1 MTNERINEILG
12 LILLAISAFLLIS
25 FVTYDASDIPFF
37 VSETAAQVN
46 NSAGLIGAYTAFGI
60 FLAVGYCGYLIPFV
74 FAFWAVCMFIQKVP
88 DRLLPKIIGF
98 LVMQVSLSC
107 LFALISPLEAKVAA
121 GGLLGYTSSQV
132 LYNYLGFAGT
142 FIYAVFCLLISLL
155 LATEFLLYEIATFL
169 FAKCTDTLGGFNETL
184 EGFFGRF
191 GKDRGAEQKLKI
203 KEKKKK
209 VLAKDAEK
217 KDKEDPRASL
227 VGIKLKI
234 KKYEDQIKKTDK
246 KSKWKEDKIAKLAQE
261 VEAKEEE
268 LEKEIEETLS
278 GADDQ
283 SQRTTT
289 KSGKRKRAED
299 DLEIEDGEE
308 ETEELEEDGGE
319 SLGDEE
325 SNEDT
330 EEEYEEENDDGE
342 EASGE
347 EEEEAVP
354 TQLVAVASDESD
366 VQNYQFPKL
375 NLLKDPMLK
384 EELQDDLMANS
395 QLIEKR
401 LEDFDI
407 HVKVT
412 EVEQGPV
419 ITRYEILPAPGV
431 KLSSIV
437 SLQDDIGLA
446 MKTPSVRIAPVAG
459 KNTIGIEVPNSV
471 TNIVYL
477 KELLENAA
485 VKTEKFSLPL
495 FLGKTT
501 SGVPLIGDLADMP
514 HILIAG
520 TTGSGKTVCVNSII
534 VGLLYRLDPSQLRF
548 VLIDPKMVELSVYN
562 DIPHLLSPVV
572 TDPKKAATVL
582 NWVVQEM
589 ENRYKLL
596 AAVGVRNI
604 RTFNSRVRT
613 EKEEADNIPSRMP
626 YIVVIIDE
634 LADLMLTASDKVEA
648 AITRLAQLSRAVGIH
663 LILATQRPSV
673 NVITGVIKANFPAR
687 LSFKVASKVDSR
699 TVLDMIGADKLIG
712 KGDMLFLEPGEAK
725 PTRAQSAFIS
735 DKEIKDIVKFVKE
748 QKSAEYLEAVQDI
761 IAGKVAHTSMEK
773 DEMYDQAVEVV
784 LQTGQ
789 ASVSV
794 LQRRLRLGYARA
806 ARIIDMME
814 ANGIVGP
821 YQGSKAREILID
833 RD

>member
-1 MTNERINEILG
+1 
-12 LILLAISAFLLIS
+12 
-25 FVTYDASDIPFF
+25 
-37 VSETAAQVN
+37 
-46 NSAGLIGAYTAFGI
+46 
-60 FLAVGYCGYLIPFV
+60 
-74 FAFWAVCMFIQKVP
+74 
-88 DRLLPKIIGF
+88 
-98 LVMQVSLSC
+98 
-107 LFALISPLEAKVAA
+107 
-121 GGLLGYTSSQV
+121 
-132 LYNYLGFAGT
+132 
-142 FIYAVFCLLISLL
+142 
-155 LATEFLLYEIATFL
+155 
-169 FAKCTDTLGGFNETL
+169 
-184 EGFFGRF
+184 
-191 GKDRGAEQKLKI
+191 
-203 KEKKKK
+203 
-209 VLAKDAEK
+209 
-217 KDKEDPRASL
+217 
-227 VGIKLKI
+227 
-234 KKYEDQIKKTDK
+234 
-246 KSKWKEDKIAKLAQE
+246 
-261 VEAKEEE
+261 
-268 LEKEIEETLS
+268 
-278 GADDQ
+278 
-283 SQRTTT
+283 
-289 KSGKRKRAED
+289 
-299 DLEIEDGEE
+299 
-308 ETEELEEDGGE
+308 
-319 SLGDEE
+319 
-325 SNEDT
+325 
-330 EEEYEEENDDGE
+330 
-342 EASGE
+342 
-347 EEEEAVP
+347 
-354 TQLVAVASDESD
+354 
-366 VQNYQFPKL
+366 
-375 NLLKDPMLK
+375 
-384 EELQDDLMANS
+384 
-395 QLIEKR
+395 
-401 LEDFDI
+401 
-407 HVKVT
+407 
-412 EVEQGPV
+412 
-419 ITRYEILPAPGV
+419 
-431 KLSSIV
+431 
-437 SLQDDIGLA
+437 
-446 MKTPSVRIAPVAG
+446 
-459 KNTIGIEVPNSV
+459 
-471 TNIVYL
+471 
-477 KELLENAA
+477 
-485 VKTEKFSLPL
+485 
-495 FLGKTT
+495 
-501 SGVPLIGDLADMP
+501 ADMP

-821 YQGSKAREILID
+821 YQGSKARDILVD